1 MALDASVKAAM
12 KAKLD
17 EMAPQRDEAIAW
29 IQAVTGEEIGEETL
43 DEWLH
48 SGVVLCKLL
57 NELAPGSV
65 KKIATSKMPFKQME
79 NISFFLR
86 GIRKLGVHEH
96 DVFDTNDLFK
106 GNDIG
111 KVVQCVHSLGA
122 AVRKTYDGPK
132 LGVTLAT
139 ANKREFTEAQLQE
152 ARAATSK
159 LTVGS
164 SDKMERSE
172 VLKTGVTFGNDSA
185 GGGGTATTDAS
196 KMTSG
201 SAATM
206 ERSNVMKT
214 GITFGNAQAGDGS
227 AELNKLSLGSAG
239 TMERQEIKD
248 KGITMGADV
257 GKPTE

>member
-1 MALDASVKAAM
+1 
-12 KAKLD
+12 
-17 EMAPQRDEAIAW
+17 
-29 IQAVTGEEIGEETL
+29 
-43 DEWLH
+43 
-48 SGVVLCKLL
+48 
-57 NELAPGSV
+57 
-65 KKIATSKMPFKQME
+65 MPFKQME

-96 DVFDTNDLFK
+96 DVRGRAEGDRGAGRVDAAGRSRRDAAAPSQVFDTNDLFK

-111 KVVQCVHSLGA
+111 KVVQCIHSLGA
-122 AVRKTYDGPK
+122 AVKKSYDGPK